1 MENLGQEFSSP
12 LLSDLLRQRGEAM
25 KQLSELNIQLSKTKA
40 LKRGGVKKA
49 IRNVEQALKAIDK
62 AIDKERNDLVR
73 MGKVETDQTLASQ
86 GIDARSGRLN
96 AVGGMVASG
105 AQIASSIMGAGG
117 VSAIGVEKQKAKGAI
132 GVAEA
137 LTESEQ
143 AKAGAKVGMSKYLMY
158 GVIAIVIIFLLM
170 RKK

>member
-12 LLSDLLRQRGEAM
+12 LLADLLRQRGEAM

-49 IRNVEQALKAIDK
+49 IRNVEQALKRIDK

-73 MGKVETDQTLASQ
+73 MGKVETDQTLAEQ
-86 GIDARSGRLN
+86 GIDSRSGRLN

-105 AQIASSIMGAGG
+105 AQIAGSIMGG
-117 VSAIGVEKQKAKGAI
+117 VSAVGVEKQKAKGAI

-137 LTESEQ
+137 STESEE
-143 AKAGAKVGMSKYLMY
+143 AKAGAKVGMSKYLMF
-158 GVIAIVIIFLLM
+158 GAVGIVIIFLLM